1 MVSVGVL
8 SLLSGYTTRLLDARS
23 KCNKLVAREQETV
36 NIPANWVLKIPG
48 LSLYEDSGGHHQVVE
63 KSARAVINSS
73 SKEVDH
79 RRQLRV
85 LICGLRFMDTK

>member
-1 MVSVGVL
+1 M
-8 SLLSGYTTRLLDARS
+8 
-23 KCNKLVAREQETV
+23 AREQETV

-48 LSLYEDSGGHHQVVE
+48 LSLNEDSLGHQVVE
-63 KSARAVINSS
+63 KSVRAVINSS